1 MVNWWYQRGTASR
14 RRQVACV
21 ALALFVVVL
30 LVLPRARTTVNP
42 SGSSGGST
50 TNSDNAETTPLK
62 LPGPPS
68 HEVLRKWEEDL
79 PQHNLDL
86 PFPEGRNGRY
96 VKFSNQMVLVGWNN
110 CLNERLMNAHLA
122 YMSKRAYVFTEY
134 IWDPSHYPWP
144 PAQQPTDYA
153 RTPLNAIVSGP
164 MAGGSWDP
172 DDPAPR
178 SISERWFDV
187 VCPKERRRL
196 IHVRDVKPALADR
209 PGDEVFAAWQ
219 KVLLEAEE
227 SCVEVV
233 RPAWGEDDSMPQVF
247 DLWLWGSNRVVP
259 LWDVF
264 KDSPT
269 SRLLGPS
276 PIVRSAIDRN
286 EYLFVPRGPRPAHP
300 APRDVFARMLAI
312 HLRRGD
318 YIEHCKKL
326 ADWGSTFYSWAQLPQ
341 VLDQFTPLPGDDPA
355 RLDTVLSHCL
365 PTSAQIV
372 KKIRDTREEYVKAG
386 SGRVLDVLY
395 LLTNEHGE
403 WLDELKGELAKAGWH
418 TIVTTRDLKL
428 DPEQEEVSMA
438 VDMQFA
444 RQAAV
449 FVGNGVRVSLFFASF
464 VLVLLLALTT
474 GQWSSFTGNIIHQR
488 LVDGREPLSIRL
500 T

>member
-1 MVNWWYQRGTASR
+1 MVNWGYQRGTTSR
-14 RRQVACV
+14 RRQAACIL
-21 ALALFVVVL
+21 LALFVLVL
-30 LVLPRARTTVNP
+30 L
-42 SGSSGGST
+42 
-50 TNSDNAETTPLK
+50 TTPLK

-68 HEVLRKWEEDL
+68 HEALRKWEEDL

-134 IWDPSHYPWP
+134 IWEPLHYPWP
-144 PAQQPTDYA
+144 AAQQPDDYP

-164 MAGGSWDP
+164 MAGGPWDP
-172 DDPAPR
+172 DDPSPR

-196 IHVRDVKPALADR
+196 IHIRDVKPALADR
-209 PGDEVFAAWQ
+209 PGAEVFAAWQ
-219 KVLLEAEE
+219 KLLLEAEE
-227 SCVEVV
+227 NCVEVV
-233 RPAWGEDDSMPQVF
+233 RPAWGEENADSNPQVF
-247 DLWLWGSNRVVP
+247 DLWLWGSNRVVS

-276 PIVRSAIDRN
+276 PIVRAAIDRN
-286 EYLFVPRGPRPAHP
+286 EYLFVPRGPRPPHP

-318 YIEHCKKL
+318 YLTHCKNL
-326 ADWGSTFYSWAQLPQ
+326 ADWGSSFYSWAQLPQ
-341 VLDQFTPLPGDDPA
+341 VLDQYTPLPGDDPA

-372 KKIRDTREEYVKAG
+372 KKIRESREEYVRARA
-386 SGRVLDVLY
+386 GRVLDVLY

-418 TIVTTRDLKL
+418 TIVTTRDLTL
-428 DPEQEEVSMA
+428 DPEQEEVGMA

-449 FVGNGVRVSLFFASF
+449 FIGNG
-464 VLVLLLALTT
+464 
-474 GQWSSFTGNIIHQR
+474 WSSFTGNIIHQR